1 MILLVAGPTSCERM
15 RSRISHLLY
24 LLVNYVLLVEFLVIL
39 NHKDFFLNFMHW
51 LKSAI
56 LAIFQFWQNGTF
68 EPVYEIQKL
77 FRTKD
82 FF

>member
-1 MILLVAGPTSCERM
+1 M

-68 EPVYEIQKL
+68 ELVHEIKIVLPERLLLKRYEDGIYRKYS
-77 FRTKD
+77 
-82 FF
+82 